1 MKFGRHSNGKTPQ
14 ADANAPLPVIDI
26 QGITKTYHIGEI
38 DLNVLKGI
46 DLKIERGEFV
56 SIMGPSGSGKSTLM
70 NILGALDQPTTGTY
84 HLDGID
90 VAQLGES
97 ELARIRN
104 KKIGFVFQNFNLLK
118 RTSALRQ
125 VELPLLYAGTRG
137 RSQKAKAA
145 LEAVGLSERLSHLPS
160 ELSGGQQQR
169 VAIARAMVNEPSLI
183 LADEPTGNLDTR
195 SGKEVMQIF
204 QRMNRDQ
211 GITTVFVTHDPWIA
225 RHTNRVVMLRDG
237 LVIADQKIAEPLDA
251 ETAERPSEAEELA
264 SVFENAYYGGKAE
277 EYT

>member
-1 MKFGRHSNGKTPQ
+1 MSALEAIENQ
-14 ADANAPLPVIDI
+14 AVIDI
-26 QGITKTYHIGEI
+26 HGITKSYKVGEI
-38 DLNVLKGI
+38 DLQVLKGI
-46 DLKIERGEFV
+46 DLRIEQGEFV

-70 NILGALDQPTTGTY
+70 NILGALDQPTTGSY
-84 HLDGID
+84 YLDGID
-90 VAQLGES
+90 VSKLSEG

-104 KKIGFVFQNFNLLK
+104 RKIGFVFQNFNLLK
-118 RTSALRQ
+118 RTTAQRQ
-125 VELPLLYAGTRG
+125 VELPLLYAGGGSRAK
-137 RSQKAKAA
+137 KAKAA
-145 LEAVGLSERLSHLPS
+145 LESVGLGNRLNHLPS

-169 VAIARAMVNEPSLI
+169 VAIARALVAEPSLI

-204 QRMNRDQ
+204 QTLNREQ

-237 LVIADQKIAEPLDA
+237 LIIADQRIATPLDA

-264 SVFENAYYGGKAE
+264 TVFEDAYYGGKAE
-277 EYT
+277 EYN

>member
-1 MKFGRHSNGKTPQ
+1 MKLNGKQQPDTTT
-14 ADANAPLPVIDI
+14 VIDI
-26 QGITKTYHIGEI
+26 QGITKTYHVGEME
-38 DLNVLKGI
+38 LNVLRGI

-84 HLDGID
+84 LLDGID
-90 VAQLGES
+90 VAQLGER

-125 VELPLLYAGTRG
+125 VELPLLYAGVGG

-145 LEAVGLSERLSHLPS
+145 LESVGLGNRLDHLPS

-169 VAIARAMVNEPSLI
+169 VAIARALVNEPSLI

-204 QRMNRDQ
+204 QSLNREQ

-225 RHTNRVVMLRDG
+225 RHTNRVIMLRDG
-237 LVIADQKIAEPLDA
+237 LVIADQRISAPLDA

-264 SVFENAYYGGKAE
+264 SVFDDAYYGGKAE
-277 EYT
+277 EYN